1 MQRFWAFL
9 ISLVIICAGYFYSAN
24 LQYEKQDNP
33 EILTKA
39 IVLDVKEMA
48 PAGGEKN
55 NPALPEKQ
63 WAVRLKITEGFYK
76 GRLIDTVHYQDS
88 NPAYDFMVKPG
99 DKVVVSLDVEDFV
112 LKEAYI
118 SSLARDN
125 YLWLLV
131 FIFSVSI
138 LAIGLKQGF
147 KTLLSLIITCLAV
160 FKILLPAIL
169 AGKNPI
175 TVSILI
181 CTGVTII
188 THMLIT
194 GFSKKSLAA
203 ITGTVIGL
211 VLGGGLAK
219 YVIVLTR
226 VNGLNSEE
234 SQMLYY
240 SFTRGNLDVTGLLF
254 AGIIIGALGAV
265 MDVAMSIASSISE
278 MNELNPELTFRHLFQ
293 SGMNVGKDIIGTMA
307 NTLILAYTGSSL
319 PLMLLL
325 MANNV
330 PYLKFINLD
339 MIAVEIIRA
348 LAGSIGLFLA
358 VPFTALISAFLC
370 KKKMGKMERTFL
382 DT

>member
-9 ISLVIICAGYFYSAN
+9 ISLVIIGAGYFYSAS
-24 LQYEKQDNP
+24 LEYQKHDNP
-33 EILTKA
+33 EILTKGV
-39 IVLDVKEMA
+39 VLGVKEMA
-48 PAGGEKN
+48 PREGDHG
-55 NPALPEKQ
+55 NPALPEKK

-76 GRLIDTVHYQDS
+76 GRIVDTVHYQDG
-88 NPAYDFMVKPG
+88 NPAYDFLVKPG
-99 DKVVVSLDVEDFV
+99 DRVVVSLDVEDFV

-125 YLWLLV
+125 YLWFLV
-131 FIFSVSI
+131 LTFSASI
-138 LAIGLKQGF
+138 LAIGLKQGL
-147 KTLLSLIITCLAV
+147 KTILSLLLTCLAV

-175 TVSILI
+175 TVSVFL
-181 CTGVTII
+181 CTGITII

-203 ITGTVIGL
+203 VTGTVIGL
-211 VLGGGLAK
+211 ILGGGLAK
-219 YVIVLTR
+219 YIIVLAR
-226 VNGLNSEE
+226 INGLNSEE

-240 SFTRGNLDVTGLLF
+240 SFTQGNLDVTGLLF
-254 AGIIIGALGAV
+254 AGIILGALGAV
-265 MDVAMSIASSISE
+265 MDVSMSIASSISE
-278 MNELNPELTFRHLFQ
+278 MNELNPELTFRQLFQ

-330 PYLKFINLD
+330 PYLKFVNLD

-348 LAGSIGLFLA
+348 LTGSIGLFLA
-358 VPFTALISAFLC
+358 VPFTALISAFLY
-370 KKKMGKMERTFL
+370 KKKDGQDGAHL
-382 DT
+382 S